1 MVGASPLVSSRS
13 HDEPTVKA
21 MNLMRFDVGTLGNHE
36 FDEGAAEALRL
47 MHGGRRVGREAA
59 RPAPAGNLVNTSDP
73 GFAGAAFPY
82 LAANTVDRQ
91 GRGVLP
97 SYTIVERAGVRVGFI
112 GVTTES
118 TPDFLLERHA
128 SGHRFTDVSATVDRY
143 ARELR
148 RRGVEAIVVLAHAG
162 GTERAGSA
170 RPRGEIVD
178 ETREMTD
185 AVDVVVAG
193 HSHSVLNT
201 RVRNRSGRGTKLV
214 VEASSYGE
222 AYDRIELT
230 VDRAGGDVVAKSAE
244 VPRTWH
250 GPVEPHPGIATLVA
264 AYARRTS
271 GVAGRIHGRAGR
283 DFRRGRAGDS
293 GPSDLGRLV
302 AGGQRA
308 LARTDLALV
317 DPVAVRGSLPAGPV
331 TYAELFE
338 IAPADHP
345 IVRTRMRGADIRRVL
360 EEQFSGAEP
369 TLLHVSGL
377 SYQSGRSAPAGG
389 RVTDIELADGRPLEP
404 ERSYTVAASELL
416 ATGERFATLR
426 GQNWALRPVGTE
438 VGALV
443 AEVERRPAG
452 FR

>member
-21 MNLMRFDVGTLGNHE
+21 MNLTRFDVGTLGNHE

-47 MHGGRRVGREAA
+47 VHGGRRVGREAA

-73 GFAGAAFPY
+73 GFAGATFPY
-82 LAANTVDRQ
+82 LAANTVDRH

-97 SYTIVERAGVRVGFI
+97 SYTIVERAGVRAGFI

-170 RPRGEIVD
+170 RARGEIVD

-250 GPVEPHPGIATLVA
+250 GPVEPIQGSPPW
-264 AYARRTS
+264 S
-271 GVAGRIHGRAGR
+271 PPMRAH
-283 DFRRGRAGDS
+283 
-293 GPSDLGRLV
+293 LGR
-302 AGGQRA
+302 RRPNP
-308 LARTDLALV
+308 RT
-317 DPVAVRGSLPAGPV
+317 G
-331 TYAELFE
+331 
-338 IAPADHP
+338 
-345 IVRTRMRGADIRRVL
+345 RTRLPPGAC
-360 EEQFSGAEP
+360 G
-369 TLLHVSGL
+369 
-377 SYQSGRSAPAGG
+377 
-389 RVTDIELADGRPLEP
+389 
-404 ERSYTVAASELL
+404 
-416 ATGERFATLR
+416 
-426 GQNWALRPVGTE
+426 
-438 VGALV
+438 
-443 AEVERRPAG
+443 
-452 FR
+452 